1 MPNIGIAITTTSA
14 RPHHKAYWENI
25 ALFSPLCV
33 GMKIKFVHD
42 VKGVASAKN
51 ECLRELKDCDY
62 VFLFDD
68 DCFPIK
74 EGWAQMFIDA
84 HNATGCHHFSY
95 LHDYLHIRKVNQL
108 DNGVSYY
115 NNSAGCMMF
124 LTKDVIERVG
134 AFNEAFGL
142 YGYEHVE
149 YSVRCK
155 LAGLAPHHNV
165 CPDDAPDYIYS
176 MDLDSYADF
185 DFVHVPTLSV
195 QEMTEAHKVSVA
207 KFTESI
213 ENPVIYLPL

>member
-33 GMKIKFVHD
+33 GMKIKFIHD
-42 VKGVASAKN
+42 VKGVAAAKN

-84 HNATGCHHFSY
+84 HNVTGCHHFSY
-95 LHDYLHIRKVNQL
+95 LHDYLHIRN
-108 DNGVSYY
+108 
-115 NNSAGCMMF
+115 
-124 LTKDVIERVG
+124 VG

-165 CPDDAPDYIYS
+165 CPDDAPDFIYS

-185 DFVHVPTLSV
+185 DFSHVPTLSV
-195 QEMTEAHKVSVA
+195 QEMTEAHKVSVV

-213 ENPVIYLPL
+213 DNPIIYLPL